1 MLANGMQAAFAPEGF
16 GTSTQQLNSN
26 ANRNM

>member
-1 MLANGMQAAFAPEGF
+1 MLADGLQAAFAREVRH
-16 GTSTQQLNSN
+16 SMQQLNSN